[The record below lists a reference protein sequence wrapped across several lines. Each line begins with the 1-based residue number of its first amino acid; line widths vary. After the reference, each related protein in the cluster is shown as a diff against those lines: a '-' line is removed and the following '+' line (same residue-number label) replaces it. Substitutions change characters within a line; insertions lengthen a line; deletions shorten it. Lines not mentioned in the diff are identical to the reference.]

1 VYGYPND
8 YLNKTRIMKKAY
20 GYARVS
26 TKKQEEYGY
35 SLEVQ
40 KEMIEDYCKREGYKL
55 LDTYWESES
64 GSKNNR
70 PQLDEALNLCQLSDA
85 TLIVAKID
93 RLTRDLHFLTGLQL
107 KGVKFLALDM
117 PSANETMLQV
127 MISFAE
133 MDNKLR
139 SIRIKEGMKKAKE
152 KGKKFGTPSNLTT
165 YFEQLENEVDPQGR
179 RFEIRK
185 ELKALGSGKST
196 SSGKSNSVKLKLLKE
211 EQKILEEIRNRR
223 ALKPTL
229 AREKKAMDRAR
240 MVAPIVEQCESEGH
254 TSLRQLAKCL
264 NDKGITPPQAKE
276 WTHAN
281 VQTLKTQLKK
291 IKELE

>member
-1 VYGYPND
+1 
-8 YLNKTRIMKKAY
+8 MKKAY

-26 TKKQEEYGY
+26 TKKQEIRGY

-40 KEMIEDYCKREGYKL
+40 KELIEEFCKREGYQL

-64 GSKNNR
+64 GSKSNR

-117 PSANETMLQV
+117 PSADETMLQV
-127 MISFAE
+127 MISFAQ

-139 SIRIKEGMKKAKE
+139 STRIKEGMKKAKE

-165 YFEQLENEVDPQGR
+165 YFEQLENEIDPTGR

-185 ELKALGSGKST
+185 ELKALDSGDSM
-196 SSGKSNSVKLKLLKE
+196 SVKVKNKLLKE
-211 EQKILEEIRNRR
+211 EQEILEKIRNRR
-223 ALKPTL
+223 ALKPTI
-229 AREKKAMDRAR
+229 AREKKAMDRALMLR
-240 MVAPIVEQCESEGH
+240 PIVEQCESEGH

-264 NDKGITPPQAKE
+264 NEKGITPPRAKQ
-276 WTHAN
+276 WTFAN
-281 VQTLKTQLKK
+281 VKTLKTQLEK